1 MKSIEDTEALCEE
14 EPGLDGTFYT
24 GGRTTLNGTM
34 NDDRQSS
41 SRVGLTVSLPVT
53 RQQSLKL
60 YASTG
65 ATARAGGDFTTAGIV
80 WQYRWGGKM
89 SAEALEAK

>member
-1 MKSIEDTEALCEE
+1 VLYSFGKGIWA
-14 EPGLDGTFYT
+14 GLDGTFYT
-24 GGRTTLNGTM
+24 GGSTTLNGTV

-53 RQQSLKL
+53 PHQSIKL

-65 ATARAGGDFTTAGIV
+65 ATTRTGGDFTTAGVV

-89 SAEALEAK
+89 SADSVETK